1 MTEQKARKP
10 ASERIKEHIP
20 EDVRE
25 HMRSAREEMHKSV
38 EGLLP
43 PECIEHRRAA
53 RKEMLLAFRG
63 LLDHAIERI
72 DERAQ
77 KTQ

>member
-1 MTEQKARKP
+1 MTEKNARKSP
-10 ASERIKEHIP
+10 KEHLP

-25 HMRSAREEMHKSV
+25 HLKTAREEMRKSV

-43 PECIEHRRAA
+43 PEFVAHRRAA

-63 LLDHAIERI
+63 LLDHAIQRV
-72 DERAQ
+72 DERA
-77 KTQ
+77 KEA